1 MQTISVIVPQNPFVP
16 KELENK
22 KVCLCA
28 LDVVKLMEWWP
39 GTPHVPHRNPEKVK
53 AIQRSLDWNRVAQ
66 IAAYLLQR
74 EIDDVPDRLKK
85 YFNEIYEPNKY
96 EPGREWPPTK
106 PKVISYKKSAYPVFS
121 NILVHV
127 NGATLNVEER
137 KVEVKNNEK
146 TEKQKV
152 IENHIGKTGQLS
164 FNENEPTFS
173 LSVIDGQ
180 HRINGAYF
188 ALKIKQEEDPNAYWE
203 LPAEVFI
210 DLDPPDRTRIQA
222 QIFIDVNY
230 YQKKVDGS
238 LVADLFPTARG
249 LRDAND
255 DKERAQD
262 IGRRLM
268 LEVGPLVGMIQI
280 PGIRYGVKDVVTL
293 ATLNSAIEDTIPSLN
308 QSDITDLEA
317 QTRFIGQLFECWLK
331 ASGRMEEKGTTVLDH
346 QSVVY
351 QGRVLVS
358 IITLTP
364 AILLHLKSKKLTFF
378 SDKARQEITNWLEE
392 VVYKANLTKDD
403 IFISKDEFRKLGF
416 LGSGGIGK
424 LRDRLWAAAIKK
436 TKLSRISE
444 KKISELANE
453 ARKKVYKVIG
463 ELDD

>member
-1 MQTISVIVPQNPFVP
+1 MQKISVIVPQNPFVP

-22 KVCLCA
+22 EVCLCA
-28 LDVVKLMEWWP
+28 LDVEKLMEWWP
-39 GTPHVPHRNPEKVK
+39 GKPHFPELYAEKVK
-53 AIQRSLDWNRVAQ
+53 AIQRSLDWKRVAQ
-66 IAAYLLQR
+66 IAAYLLQK
-74 EIDDVPDRLKK
+74 EINDVPDRLNK
-85 YFNEIYEPNKY
+85 YFLQIYKPNEY
-96 EPGREWPPTK
+96 EPGREWPPRVS
-106 PKVISYKKSAYPVFS
+106 KVIGYKKSAYPVFS

-127 NGATLNVEER
+127 NGATLKVEER
-137 KVEVKNNEK
+137 KVEAKGDEK
-146 TEKQKV
+146 AEKQRAN
-152 IENHIGKTGQLS
+152 ENNIGKTGQLS

-188 ALKIKQEEDPNAYWE
+188 ALKILQEKNPNAKWE

-210 DLDPPDRTRIQA
+210 DLDLPDKTRIQA

-230 YQKKVDGS
+230 YQKRVDGS

-249 LRDAND
+249 SRDPYD

-293 ATLNSAIEDTIPSLN
+293 ATLNAAIEDSIPSLN
-308 QSDITDLEA
+308 SFDITDLEA
-317 QTRFIGQLFECWLK
+317 QTEFIAQILECWLI
-331 ASGRMEEKGTTVLDH
+331 ASGRTEEKGTTVLDA

-358 IITLTP
+358 IIAIIP
-364 AILLHLKSKKLTFF
+364 AILRHLKSKQLTFL
-378 SDKARQEITNWLEE
+378 SDKAQKEITHWLKG
-392 VVYKANLTKDD
+392 VVYRANLTKDD
-403 IFISKDEFRKLGF
+403 KFISKDEFRKLGF

-424 LRDRLWAAAIKK
+424 LRDRLWAAAIKE
-436 TKLSRISE
+436 TKLSRISD

-453 ARKKVYKVIG
+453 ARKKVNKAIG
-463 ELDD
+463 ELND